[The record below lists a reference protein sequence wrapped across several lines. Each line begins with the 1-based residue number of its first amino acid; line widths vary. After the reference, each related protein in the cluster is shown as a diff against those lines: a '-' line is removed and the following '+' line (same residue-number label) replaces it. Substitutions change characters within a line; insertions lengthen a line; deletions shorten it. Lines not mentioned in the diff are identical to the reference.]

1 MGKIGVRER
10 GMGGAMEREGERESD
25 GERRSEGS

>member
-10 GMGGAMEREGERESD
+10 GMGGAMEREGWRESD